1 MIFSEVFEFHSDWSL
16 KICGIT
22 SLIHGEDQLCL
33 FENLASL
40 LKGVRFNDLH
50 GCLARAV
57 EDLHLLSAAHLA
69 LFVQP
74 VPDASALFH

>member
-1 MIFSEVFEFHSDWSL
+1 MIFSEVFEFYSDWSL

-22 SLIHGEDQLCL
+22 SLINGEDQFSL

-40 LKGVRFNDLH
+40 LKDVRRYDLH

-57 EDLHLLSAAHLA
+57 EDPLRSERSAPC
-69 LFVQP
+69 FVC
-74 VPDASALFH
+74 SAGA